1 MFFFGF
7 ELVVFLCKNKN
18 MRLICLLCVAL
29 CIISCQKEV
38 EKKNVTMKEDVY
50 ALADDTFNG
59 RQTGTKGELAAAA
72 YIEER
77 FKEIGLAP
85 KGYKENYTQT
95 FTFRP
100 SSNPH
105 EQAEYTGLKSDS
117 TLTGTN
123 VIAFL
128 DNGAKTTVVIGA
140 HYDHLGMGGEGSLYR
155 EEKAAIHNGA
165 DDNASGVAV
174 MLNLAARLSDDAT
187 PNPVDNNYLFI
198 AFSGEEMGLLG
209 SNYFVKNSTVPVEKI
224 SYMINM
230 DMVGRLNAE
239 NTIAVHGVGTSPI
252 FKQTLF
258 ANNEADLTIAEHN
271 SGIGPSD
278 HTSFYLANI
287 PVLHFFTGQHEDY
300 HKPGDDAEKL
310 NYEGMQKIS
319 DYIFSIIS
327 DLNDNGK
334 LAFRKTKDESEEVP
348 RFKVGLG
355 VVPDYLFTGKG
366 MRIDGISEDRPAQKA
381 GLEKG
386 DIVVKLGEFEVTDMM
401 SYMKAL
407 ATFEEGQTTEV
418 VIQRN
423 NTEEK
428 VMVTF

>member
-1 MFFFGF
+1 
-7 ELVVFLCKNKN
+7 

-29 CIISCQKEV
+29 CILSCKKEV
-38 EKKNVTMKEDVY
+38 EKKTTTMKDDVY

-59 RQTGTKGELAAAA
+59 RQTGTKGELQAAA
-72 YIEER
+72 YIENR
-77 FKEIGLAP
+77 FKEIGLQP
-85 KGYKENYTQT
+85 KGYKANYTQT
-95 FTFRP
+95 FTFKP

-105 EQAEYTGLKSDS
+105 EQAEFTGLRGDS

-123 VIAFL
+123 VVAFI

-174 MLNLAARLSDDAT
+174 MLDLAEKLSNEKTEVKA
-187 PNPVDNNYLFI
+187 NNYLFI

-209 SNYFVKNSTVPVEKI
+209 SNYFVKNSTVPVENI

-230 DMVGRLNAE
+230 DMVGRLNSE

-258 ANNEADLTIAEHN
+258 ANNEADFNIAEHN

-278 HTSFYLANI
+278 HTSFYLADI

-310 NYEGMQKIS
+310 NYKGMQKIS
-319 DYIFSIIS
+319 DYIFAIIS

-355 VVPDYLFTGKG
+355 VVPDYLFTGQG
-366 MRIDGISEDRPAQKA
+366 MRIDGISEDKPAQKA
-381 GLEKG
+381 GLQKG

-418 VIQRN
+418 VIKRN
-423 NTEEK
+423 DTKEK
-428 VMVTF
+428 VNVTF